1 MNNYSSKLKF
11 LHNLIFLFIL
21 LLNIKGKSIL
31 DWNENYDSDNFI
43 KMEKSGI
50 KSTYIANSIAKRA
63 QIYNTNNN
71 KKNIRFLIN
80 ILSIDC
86 KLDLSYNQQNVIKNI
101 THYNYN
107 ALSIFLEKESS
118 FSINPLIQSKKEQS
132 QNRKYPLIINRI
144 DIAADNLKNSYI
156 PELNIK
162 GNEPVF
168 LYFSEILKKI
178 KLVYK
183 YNNNN
188 NIEHPIIVSFLIQ
201 EKIKFK
207 IEISE
212 NENIIIN
219 RIIDYKE
226 NIIIKPTLDKTYNL
240 IINPEEGII
249 NSTMILK
256 IIQNNTNPFYL
267 QKNQLNLGFLP
278 IGIDYYNYYM
288 EVFKG
293 EEGEIILFNK
303 RQNGILICKIIEKDG
318 KELFPNNSC
327 EFNIYNQKL
336 SFNSSLTEKCE
347 KGCSLLITY
356 YSNISKSLEA
366 NGTEFS
372 LLSRIWDKEEL
383 ISQIIDIPLN
393 EYIFGSYDQTAI
405 NIHYY
410 FIFIPYETDD
420 IYIEMH
426 GMNILG
432 YSQDGIIKINTTNM
446 NKNTYKLFD
455 KCENNMIIKLNKKD
469 IGLDS
474 FKGKYISF
482 AFEKDIKAIHSYYYF
497 RIIQQNPIN
506 NYTIYPLDT
515 NIENICETKKNR
527 CLFLLT
533 NEYNDLLKKTII
545 YSFGKND
552 ISYKVFDINDTDY
565 FSSDL
570 KLENLN
576 EINEI
581 ESFNGLLNLNLKKK
595 YILVEIESNS
605 TENEILTVMLYSYYQ
620 PNFSSISIYSY
631 QLYHLSEN
639 TFQYFNLIQNSS
651 TEYRILINNTEG
663 EGNICFAKNCDNNNN
678 CIHLSEQKI
687 YSFSISNKEN
697 FYIHSNNN
705 LIYYIKLIY
714 GIPNKEIKELNYQYN
729 LEKIDSSEENFPLI
743 YFIKDIKYNGI
754 NINFIFK
761 FEGSNNIYNNLIIKG
776 YGVDYSEISS
786 LKDKN
791 DIKMLNL
798 ENEIIGKYDNIT
810 NSGTIEL
817 SNDLIKTKYKE
828 TYKYLDDKYFMII
841 IENNTPINFK
851 NLRNDIYVFSKDEN
865 KILLPINKYIRNS
878 YNLLENK
885 NITQKYF
892 FEKEKI
898 TNNKFLLEFSSNYK
912 NIELIFNELT
922 KNNISKEIG
931 GFKRYVLSINSNN
944 SIDYYFSLLI
954 KPTNQLNSKKPL
966 EEVNIMI
973 KYYNEEQK
981 INTDY
986 IWDLNI
992 TDDKKKNPDLKL
1004 IIKNNNEITNSQK
1017 DLNYIYY
1024 LRLIK
1029 KSEILDNEELNT
1041 IAFVSSNLSYINQFN
1056 TAEINK
1062 DFDFELKNLENNE
1075 NYIASFFIKVENS
1088 KKEEANY
1095 YSMTYEFN
1103 TGNETSEESS
1113 DDDES
1118 KDDIGNEGE
1127 QEQEIGKIEEKE
1139 EKVEEEKEKEKFEKE
1154 EKIEE
1159 EEEKKNKEE
1168 EKIVEDKFKEEE
1180 EEKVEEEEKIE
1191 KKEEEKIKEEE
1202 KAIKEEEVKVEE
1214 EEKIEKEE
1222 EEKIKEEEKTIE
1234 EKEVKVEEEEKI
1246 EKEEKEE
1253 NKEEE
1258 KVKEEK
1264 KPIEEEEE
1272 RKDKNKA
1279 LNSKKDDDE
1288 SNDLGNFI
1296 IISIFII
1303 LLVIILIL
1311 LFIIF
1316 RKIRFKN
1323 IDKIESIK
1331 HNNTF
1336 FSELNEEKLN
1346 KLNSLINDSRTNS
1359 INDNEDD
1366 NYYFI

>member
-1 MNNYSSKLKF
+1 MRRPVIETKYIEYLSQIRVDNEQNSQRISK
-11 LHNLIFLFIL
+11 
-21 LLNIKGKSIL
+21 
-31 DWNENYDSDNFI
+31 
-43 KMEKSGI
+43 
-50 KSTYIANSIAKRA
+50 
-63 QIYNTNNN
+63 N
-71 KKNIRFLIN
+71 KDRFLIN

-86 KLDLSYNQQNVIKNI
+86 EVNITNVHDKVIKKISHN
-101 THYNYN
+101 NYN
-107 ALSIFLEKESS
+107 AISIFFDEGIN
-118 FSINPLIQSKKEQS
+118 FGINPLIHSKKEQR
-132 QNRKYPLIINRI
+132 QKRKYPLIINRI
-144 DIAADNLKNSYI
+144 NVVDDNSTF

-168 LYFSEILKKI
+168 LYFSDVLNKI
-178 KLVYK
+178 KLVYNF
-183 YNNNN
+183 NNNN
-188 NIEHPIIVSFLIQ
+188 EHPIIVSFFIQ

-207 IEISE
+207 IDILDEE
-212 NENIIIN
+212 KNIITN
-219 RIIDYKE
+219 RIINYKE
-226 NIIIKPTLDKTYNL
+226 NIIIKPNKGKIFNIFIT
-240 IINPEEGII
+240 PEEGII
-249 NSTMILK
+249 NSTMIVK
-256 IIQNNTNPFYL
+256 FTPNNSFPFYL

-278 IGIDYYNYYM
+278 IGVDYYYYYM

-293 EEGEIILFNK
+293 EEGEIMLFNK
-303 RQNGILICKIIEKDG
+303 QQSGILTLKIVQKPTTRDGYKIPEVDTFKKD
-318 KELFPNNSC
+318 LISNR

-336 SFNSSLTEKCE
+336 SFNSSLTEQCE
-347 KGCSLLITY
+347 NGCFLLIAY
-356 YSNISKSLEA
+356 YSNISKSLQI

-372 LLSRIWDKEEL
+372 LLSRIWDKEESS
-383 ISQIIDIPLN
+383 SQIIDIPLN
-393 EYIFGSYDQTAI
+393 EYIFGSYEQTTI

-410 FIFIPYETDD
+410 SIFIPYETDD
-420 IYIEMH
+420 IYIEIH

-432 YSQDGIIKINTTNM
+432 YSQEGITKINTTNM
-446 NKNTYKLFD
+446 TNNTMKLFN
-455 KCENNMIIKLNKKD
+455 KCENKMIIKLNKED

-482 AFEKDIKAIHSYYYF
+482 AFEKDIRAFHSYYYF
-497 RIIQQNPIN
+497 RILQK
-506 NYTIYPLDT
+506 NYKNFNMIYPLDT
-515 NIENICETKKNR
+515 NKENICETKGET
-527 CLFLLT
+527 CYFLLK
-533 NEYNDLLKKTII
+533 NEYSDLSNKNII
-545 YSFGKND
+545 YGFGKNN
-552 ISYKVFDINDTDY
+552 ISYKVFYMNEDDY
-565 FSSDL
+565 YSSDL
-570 KLENLN
+570 NLTNLN
-576 EINEI
+576 ETKEI
-581 ESFNGLLNLNLKKK
+581 ENFNGYLSLILKKK
-595 YILVEIESNS
+595 FILVEIETNS
-605 TENEILTVMLYSYYQ
+605 TENEILTVMIFSFNQ
-620 PNFSSISIYSY
+620 PNFSSINIYSY

-639 TFQYFNLIQNSS
+639 TDQQFNLIQNSS
-651 TEYRILINNTEG
+651 IEYRILINNTEG
-663 EGNICFAKNCDNNNN
+663 EGNICFNKNCENNNN
-678 CIHLSEQKI
+678 FIHLTEQKI
-687 YSFSISNKEN
+687 YSFSISNKTN

-705 LIYYIKLIY
+705 LIYHIKLIY

-729 LEKIDSSEENFPLI
+729 LEIIDSSKENFPLI
-743 YFIKDIKYNGI
+743 YFIKDVKYNGI
-754 NINFIFK
+754 NINFIFN
-761 FEGSNNIYNNLIIKG
+761 FDGSNNMYNNLIIKG

-786 LKDKN
+786 IKDKN
-791 DIKMLNL
+791 DIKMLNF
-798 ENEIIGKYDNIT
+798 ENEIEGKYDNIT

-817 SNDLIKTKYKE
+817 NIDLIKTKYNE

-841 IENNTPINFK
+841 IENNTPFDFK
-851 NLRNDIYVFSKDEN
+851 NLRNDIYVFSKDQN

-878 YNLLENK
+878 YNLLENQ

-892 FEKEKI
+892 FEKENI

-912 NIELIFNELT
+912 NIELIFNDLT
-922 KNNISKEIG
+922 KIITSKEIG
-931 GFKRYVLSINSNN
+931 GFKQYVLSINSNN
-944 SIDYYFSLLI
+944 SKDYYFGIII
-954 KPTNQLNSKKPL
+954 KPANQLNSKASLK
-966 EEVNIMI
+966 EVNIMI
-973 KYYNEEQK
+973 RYYNEEQK

-986 IWDLNI
+986 ICDFNI
-992 TDDKKKNPDLKL
+992 THDKKESPDFKL
-1004 IIKNNNEITNSQK
+1004 IINNNYEITNSQK

-1024 LRLIK
+1024 LRLIEDSK
-1029 KSEILDNEELNT
+1029 ILYNEELNT

-1088 KKEEANY
+1088 KKEEVNY

-1103 TGNETSEESS
+1103 TGNETCEESS
-1113 DDDES
+1113 DDDKS

-1159 EEEKKNKEE
+1159 EEEK
-1168 EKIVEDKFKEEE
+1168 IVEDKFKEEE

-1191 KKEEEKIKEEE
+1191 K
-1202 KAIKEEEVKVEE
+1202 
-1214 EEKIEKEE
+1214 EE
-1222 EEKIKEEEKTIE
+1222 EEKIKEEEKVIE

-1246 EKEEKEE
+1246 EKEEKEKI
-1253 NKEEE
+1253 KEEEKAIEEKEVKVEEEEKIEKEEKEKSKEKE
-1258 KVKEEK
+1258 KVKEEE
-1264 KPIEEEEE
+1264 KPIKEEEE
-1272 RKDKNKA
+1272 RKDKNKT

>member
-1 MNNYSSKLKF
+1 
-11 LHNLIFLFIL
+11 
-21 LLNIKGKSIL
+21 
-31 DWNENYDSDNFI
+31 
-43 KMEKSGI
+43 
-50 KSTYIANSIAKRA
+50 
-63 QIYNTNNN
+63 
-71 KKNIRFLIN
+71 
-80 ILSIDC
+80 
-86 KLDLSYNQQNVIKNI
+86 
-101 THYNYN
+101 
-107 ALSIFLEKESS
+107 
-118 FSINPLIQSKKEQS
+118 
-132 QNRKYPLIINRI
+132 
-144 DIAADNLKNSYI
+144 
-156 PELNIK
+156 
-162 GNEPVF
+162 
-168 LYFSEILKKI
+168 
-178 KLVYK
+178 
-183 YNNNN
+183 
-188 NIEHPIIVSFLIQ
+188 
-201 EKIKFK
+201 
-207 IEISE
+207 
-212 NENIIIN
+212 
-219 RIIDYKE
+219 
-226 NIIIKPTLDKTYNL
+226 
-240 IINPEEGII
+240 
-249 NSTMILK
+249 
-256 IIQNNTNPFYL
+256 
-267 QKNQLNLGFLP
+267 
-278 IGIDYYNYYM
+278 
-288 EVFKG
+288 
-293 EEGEIILFNK
+293 
-303 RQNGILICKIIEKDG
+303 
-318 KELFPNNSC
+318 
-327 EFNIYNQKL
+327 
-336 SFNSSLTEKCE
+336 
-347 KGCSLLITY
+347 
-356 YSNISKSLEA
+356 
-366 NGTEFS
+366 
-372 LLSRIWDKEEL
+372 
-383 ISQIIDIPLN
+383 
-393 EYIFGSYDQTAI
+393 
-405 NIHYY
+405 
-410 FIFIPYETDD
+410 
-420 IYIEMH
+420 
-426 GMNILG
+426 
-432 YSQDGIIKINTTNM
+432 
-446 NKNTYKLFD
+446 
-455 KCENNMIIKLNKKD
+455 
-469 IGLDS
+469 
-474 FKGKYISF
+474 
-482 AFEKDIKAIHSYYYF
+482 
-497 RIIQQNPIN
+497 
-506 NYTIYPLDT
+506 
-515 NIENICETKKNR
+515 
-527 CLFLLT
+527 
-533 NEYNDLLKKTII
+533 
-545 YSFGKND
+545 
-552 ISYKVFDINDTDY
+552 
-565 FSSDL
+565 
-570 KLENLN
+570 
-576 EINEI
+576 
-581 ESFNGLLNLNLKKK
+581 
-595 YILVEIESNS
+595 
-605 TENEILTVMLYSYYQ
+605 
-620 PNFSSISIYSY
+620 
-631 QLYHLSEN
+631 
-639 TFQYFNLIQNSS
+639 
-651 TEYRILINNTEG
+651 
-663 EGNICFAKNCDNNNN
+663 
-678 CIHLSEQKI
+678 
-687 YSFSISNKEN
+687 
-697 FYIHSNNN
+697 
-705 LIYYIKLIY
+705 
-714 GIPNKEIKELNYQYN
+714 
-729 LEKIDSSEENFPLI
+729 
-743 YFIKDIKYNGI
+743 
-754 NINFIFK
+754 
-761 FEGSNNIYNNLIIKG
+761 
-776 YGVDYSEISS
+776 
-786 LKDKN
+786 
-791 DIKMLNL
+791 
-798 ENEIIGKYDNIT
+798 
-810 NSGTIEL
+810 
-817 SNDLIKTKYKE
+817 
-828 TYKYLDDKYFMII
+828 MII

-1222 EEKIKEEEKTIE
+1222 EKIKEEEKTIE

-1246 EKEEKEE
+1246 EKEEKEK